1 MKLHEKVARHG
12 GTSVEQSE
20 YVELQDDIAH
30 MNDQQL
36 GEYWASLDGLQRRNF
51 LFVVFTVCGQ
61 EMALHVLTKTAVAD
75 IVADETKGLR
85 ADRAALAKE
94 RDGMADAFTAYLDMQ
109 KRVDLTEQNLRT
121 EQLENSRLSEEVERL
136 QARVDKLET
145 LRNHVQNM
153 NAAMKWAFR
162 LADDLEEHTDD

>member
-20 YVELQDDIAH
+20 YAELQDDIAR
-30 MNDQQL
+30 MSDPQL
-36 GEYWASLDGLQRRNF
+36 FDYWMSLDGLQRRNF

-61 EMALHVLTKTAVAD
+61 DMALHVLSKTAVAD
-75 IVADETKGLR
+75 IVADETRGLR

-109 KRVDLTEQNLRT
+109 KRVEVAEQNLQA
-121 EQLENSRLSEEVERL
+121 EQLENTRLTGEIERL
-136 QARVDKLET
+136 QAQVDKLET
-145 LRNHVQNM
+145 MRFYVQQM
-153 NAAMKWAFR
+153 NAAMHQAFT
-162 LADDLEEHTDD
+162 LANELEPTYD